1 MSTES
6 AQYLVRR
13 WWWKR
18 FSPIVRV
25 GWIVTKSN
33 GSGEAVQTGIGLG
46 LIALGLLVK
55 KRKRTVLYRTTV
67 PTDGAVKVK
76 VVRRGRVVAS
86 S

>member
-6 AQYLVRR
+6 AQYLARR

-25 GWIVTKSN
+25 GWIITKSN

-46 LIALGLLVK
+46 LIALGLVLK
-55 KRKRTVLYRTTV
+55 RRKRTVLYRATV
-67 PTDGAVKVK
+67 PTDGAIRVH
-76 VVRRGRVVAS
+76 VVRRGRIVAS